1 MSTINSKP
9 YLATTTPKG
18 GEKKQTI
25 NSVPYL
31 VELEG
36 GGGAGFEARI
46 VDELPETGENGV
58 MYLVANGGAAGN
70 TYDEFLWI
78 ESEEKFEKVGTTEVV
93 PPEVVQT
100 IGTSTTDVMSQNA
113 TSNLIYPN
121 PSSLTEIN
129 IGGSTNIGTSTYYTQ
144 IGAQAQVYGSSD
156 SMAIGRAAK
165 AWGNRNVSIG
175 HSAANQN
182 IGNTGSTLV
191 GYDTSIGNYNYSLAL
206 GSGAGR
212 LINAKGMADI
222 STGSSGTNGYN
233 STNYRLLTGLHDP
246 VNDHDAANK
255 EYVDAN
261 AGAEINSTDWSAL
274 WQ

>member
-31 VELEG
+31 VELEGG

-93 PPEVVQT
+93 PPEVVQET
-100 IGTSTTDVMSQNA
+100 GQSMTAVMSQ
-113 TSNLIYPN
+113 
-121 PSSLTEIN
+121 
-129 IGGSTNIGTSTYYTQ
+129 
-144 IGAQAQVYGSSD
+144 
-156 SMAIGRAAK
+156 K
-165 AWGNRNVSIG
+165 AV
-175 HSAANQN
+175 
-182 IGNTGSTLV
+182 T
-191 GYDTSIGNYNYSLAL
+191 D
-206 GSGAGR
+206 R
-212 LINAKGMADI
+212 L
-222 STGSSGTNGYN
+222 S
-233 STNYRLLTGLHDP
+233 
-246 VNDHDAANK
+246 
-255 EYVDAN
+255 
-261 AGAEINSTDWSAL
+261 AEINSTDWSAL